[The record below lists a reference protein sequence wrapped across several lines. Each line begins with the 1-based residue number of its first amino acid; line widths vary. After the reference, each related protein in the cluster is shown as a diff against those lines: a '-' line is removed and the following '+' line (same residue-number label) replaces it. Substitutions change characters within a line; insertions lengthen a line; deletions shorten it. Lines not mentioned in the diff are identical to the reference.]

1 MLLFTQ
7 EQGKEVSMKKSL
19 LLTVLVLG
27 ITACQSDKAEQVQPM
42 QYDNQASYMAQNPY
56 ATADAGYD
64 NGANGA
70 VGQTGYNA
78 PQGSPY
84 EAVPVTQVNVYGGV
98 ATGAAQD
105 AYATGAQAQAEPQ
118 CPSCNPPSRQYEVVT
133 ECSDYQDRDL
143 GNGRYSQCR
152 ICTNKVYSNGQ
163 DVTASFKGAVTNGVA
178 VANDADVGVAVAT
191 AAGRKL
197 NKVQR
202 AQARAMRAASARY
215 QKQAPQFVEPHP
227 CNQQ

>member
-1 MLLFTQ
+1 
-7 EQGKEVSMKKSL
+7 MKKSL
-19 LLTVLVLG
+19 LLAVLVLG
-27 ITACQSDKAEQVQPM
+27 VAACQSDKAEQVQSA
-42 QYDNQASYMAQNPY
+42 QYDNQASYMEQNPY
-56 ATADAGYD
+56 ATADAAGYNTTSMNAGYD
-64 NGANGA
+64 NSANGA
-70 VGQTGYNA
+70 ALQGGYNV

-84 EAVPVTQVNVYGGV
+84 EAVPVTQVNVYGV
-98 ATGAAQD
+98 GAAQD
-105 AYATGAQAQAEPQ
+105 AYAPAAQTQAEPQ
-118 CPSCNPPSRQYEVVT
+118 CPSCNPPPRQYEVVT
-133 ECSDYQDRDL
+133 ECSDYQDEDL

-163 DVTASFKGAVTNGVA
+163 DVTASFKGTVTNGVA
-178 VANDADVGVAVAT
+178 VADEADVGVATVS
-191 AAGRKL
+191 GRAKL

>member
-1 MLLFTQ
+1 
-7 EQGKEVSMKKSL
+7 MKKSL
-19 LLTVLVLG
+19 LLAVLVLG
-27 ITACQSDKAEQVQPM
+27 VAACQSDKAEQVQPM

-56 ATADAGYD
+56 ATADAGAGYNTATMDAGYD
-64 NGANGA
+64 NAANGA

-84 EAVPVTQVNVYGGV
+84 EAVPVTQVNVYGV
-98 ATGAAQD
+98 GAGAVQD
-105 AYATGAQAQAEPQ
+105 AYASGAQAQTEPQ

-163 DVTASFKGAVTNGVA
+163 DVTASFKGTVANGVA
-178 VANDADVGVAVAT
+178 VANDADVGVGVAT
-191 AAGRKL
+191 AAGRTKL

-215 QKQAPQFVEPHP
+215 QKQAPQFAETHP